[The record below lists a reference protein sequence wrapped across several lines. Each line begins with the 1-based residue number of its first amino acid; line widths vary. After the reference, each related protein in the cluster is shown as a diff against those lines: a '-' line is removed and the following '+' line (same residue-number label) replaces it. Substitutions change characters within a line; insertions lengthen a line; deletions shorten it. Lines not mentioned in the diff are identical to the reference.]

1 MTSGNRSWTI
11 IVKVGGKNKT
21 IYLGTQLE
29 VNEMLDKIEGEVIIG
44 LIIILIIVLN
54 MKNFS

>member
-11 IVKVGGKNKT
+11 TVRVGGKNKT
-21 IYLGTQLE
+21 IYLGTQLK

-44 LIIILIIVLN
+44 LIIILTIVLN
-54 MKNFS
+54 IKNFS